1 LDDLAEVAVVES
13 KANDKAGT
21 VTGQST
27 ARRAAKLLVAS
38 DSRYVEPTR
47 QERDAMLVGFAM
59 HRKVL
64 YGAAF
69 DLVKLDA
76 DIDLSDPEAIAAN
89 IDAIQVIEVKS
100 TNQERIGDDLK
111 GYFFDLTNAELLVA
125 QKLGEQFKFV
135 FVNIISER
143 WQEMSINEVFGR
155 AKAIYP
161 SMHIRF

>member
-1 LDDLAEVAVVES
+1 
-13 KANDKAGT
+13 
-21 VTGQST
+21 
-27 ARRAAKLLVAS
+27 
-38 DSRYVEPTR
+38 
-47 QERDAMLVGFAM
+47 MLVGFAM

-89 IDAIQVIEVKS
+89 IGAIQVIEVKS

-125 QKLGEQFKFV
+125 QKLGDQFKFV
-135 FVNIISER
+135 FVNIVSGR